1 MRIAVFGAGGIG
13 GYFGARLAQ
22 AGNDVALVARGAHLQ
37 AIQANGLFVKSS
49 TGDFH
54 ITPFIATNSPAE
66 VGVVDLV
73 ILGTKAWDVRA
84 ASEQI
89 RPMIGP
95 DTGVL
100 TLQNGVEAPTEVAD
114 VLGDDHVIV
123 GVSPVRCFIE
133 TPGRLKHVGGIDPQL
148 TLGEIDNRASKRVD
162 SIHAAFSSIQV
173 SVQIPDDIHSWLW
186 LKFAG
191 AATLG
196 GIGTLTR
203 VSTGV
208 WRTIPEVRKFFQDSI
223 QEVAA
228 VAAANGVS
236 LPPDGI
242 DMIHRGIDMLPKD
255 HMTSMQEEIIKCKP
269 SELEYWNGAVVR
281 LGKEAGV
288 ATPLNEVI
296 YYSLLPQEDQARIL
310 DLRKNLIKP
319 PFIL

>member
-73 ILGTKAWDVRA
+73 ILGIKAWDVRE

-114 VLGDDHVIV
+114 ELGDDHVIV
-123 GVSPVRCFIE
+123 GVSPVPGKLIPKSAFLLSPGPFTIHPITASFKDS
-133 TPGRLKHVGGIDPQL
+133 TPLY
-148 TLGEIDNRASKRVD
+148 
-162 SIHAAFSSIQV
+162 F
-173 SVQIPDDIHSWLW
+173 
-186 LKFAG
+186 
-191 AATLG
+191 
-196 GIGTLTR
+196 
-203 VSTGV
+203 
-208 WRTIPEVRKFFQDSI
+208 FFQALI
-223 QEVAA
+223 
-228 VAAANGVS
+228 N
-236 LPPDGI
+236 
-242 DMIHRGIDMLPKD
+242 HK
-255 HMTSMQEEIIKCKP
+255 
-269 SELEYWNGAVVR
+269 
-281 LGKEAGV
+281 
-288 ATPLNEVI
+288 
-296 YYSLLPQEDQARIL
+296 LLS
-310 DLRKNLIKP
+310 
-319 PFIL
+319 

>member
-13 GYFGARLAQ
+13 GYFGVRLAQ
-22 AGNDVALVARGAHLQ
+22 AGNDVALIARGSHLQ
-37 AIQANGLFVKSS
+37 AIQANGLFVKSA

-73 ILGTKAWDVRA
+73 ILGVKAWDVREA
-84 ASEQI
+84 AEQI

-100 TLQNGVEAPTEVAD
+100 TLQNGVVAPTEVAD
-114 VLGDDHVIV
+114 VLGHDHVIV

-133 TPGRLKHVGGIDPQL
+133 TPGKLKHVGGINPQL
-148 TLGEIDNRASKRVD
+148 TLGEIDNRASARVD
-162 SIHAAFSSIQV
+162 SIHAAFASNQV
-173 SVQIPDDIHSWLW
+173 SVQIPDDIQSWLW

-191 AATLG
+191 AVTLG

-203 VSTGV
+203 VPTGV
-208 WRTIPEVRKFFQDSI
+208 WREIPEVRKLVQDSI
-223 QEVAA
+223 HEVVA
-228 VAAANGVS
+228 VAAANGVT
-236 LPPDGI
+236 LPPEGVDV
-242 DMIHRGIDMLPKD
+242 IHRGIDMMPAN
-255 HMTSMQEEIIKCKP
+255 HMTSMQEEIMACKP

-288 ATPLNEVI
+288 ATPLNDLI
-296 YYSLLPQEDQARIL
+296 YYSLLPQEKLARRQA
-310 DLRKNLIKP
+310 
-319 PFIL
+319 

>member
-54 ITPFIATNSPAE
+54 IAPFIATNSPAE

-73 ILGTKAWDVRA
+73 ILGIKAWDVSE

-100 TLQNGVEAPTEVAD
+100 TLQNGVEAPKEVAD

-148 TLGEIDNRASKRVD
+148 TLGEINNRASKRVD

-186 LKFAG
+186 
-191 AATLG
+191 
-196 GIGTLTR
+196 
-203 VSTGV
+203 
-208 WRTIPEVRKFFQDSI
+208 
-223 QEVAA
+223 
-228 VAAANGVS
+228 
-236 LPPDGI
+236 
-242 DMIHRGIDMLPKD
+242 
-255 HMTSMQEEIIKCKP
+255 
-269 SELEYWNGAVVR
+269 
-281 LGKEAGV
+281 
-288 ATPLNEVI
+288 
-296 YYSLLPQEDQARIL
+296 
-310 DLRKNLIKP
+310 
-319 PFIL
+319 